1 MLHHMKLQQNPFDMI
16 RSGCKTIEIRLNDE
30 KRQQV
35 RVGDTIE
42 FSLIDDPTQHIN
54 AVVEGLHHFAT
65 FKDLCYAFSPHEY
78 GSERA
83 EEYSFMY
90 QYYSKEDE
98 VKYGVLGIR
107 VKCVE

>member
-16 RSGCKTIEIRLNDE
+16 RSGRKKIEIRLNDE

-35 RVGDTIE
+35 CIGDTIE

-54 AVVEGLHHFAT
+54 VVVEDLHHFAT
-65 FKDLCYAFSPHEY
+65 FKDLCYAFPPQEY
-78 GSERA
+78 GSESA

-98 VKYGVLGIR
+98 AKYGVLGIR
-107 VKCVE
+107 VKCAE